1 MLVLHRLDTQ
11 VSQQHA
17 GSCKMSLALLVEQ
30 IDQIDQMDKVL
41 GRPTEN
47 ARKKYSDFLIF

>member
-1 MLVLHRLDTQ
+1 MLVLHRIDTQ

-17 GSCKMSLALLVEQ
+17 GSCKMSLALLV
-30 IDQIDQMDKVL
+30 DQIDQMDKVL

-47 ARKKYSDFLIF
+47 ARKKIF

>member
-1 MLVLHRLDTQ
+1 
-11 VSQQHA
+11 
-17 GSCKMSLALLVEQ
+17 MSLALLVEQ

-47 ARKKYSDFLIF
+47 ARKKYSDFPIF